1 MFSHVIA
8 PKKRRSLKQ
17 NEQEAYIWLDKGGLL
32 TSDDIQE
39 KIKARE
45 LKRAKANKEAA
56 EQKKLQAKLVR
67 EWKQAE
73 AQAKRDAK
81 AEQKAAKAQA
91 KVACQNN
98 QHNMNVIAEPKPV
111 EPEVGYRIIEI

>member
-1 MFSHVIA
+1 M
-8 PKKRRSLKQ
+8 KQ
-17 NEQEAYIWLDKGGLL
+17 GNLSAQK
-32 TSDDIQE
+32 
-39 KIKARE
+39 
-45 LKRAKANKEAA
+45 AKANKEAA

-67 EWKQAE
+67 EQKQAE

-98 QHNMNVIAEPKPV
+98 QHHKNVIAEPKPV
-111 EPEVGYRIIEI
+111 EPEVGDRIIEI